1 MFQAIRRFRMNSIF
15 FRDLLIVLLIVL
27 LPISALCAMLYYRNE
42 GLYNREIAGMAQSYA
57 NNTMDVL
64 DAVFRQSKRL
74 GAQLSID
81 SETRVFFQSGEAFE
95 VTEEWTKKIIYM
107 LRQFVLVFDHLDSIY
122 LYAEGGDRL
131 VTSLGGPMPASSL
144 QDCRW
149 RDEYY
154 ARKAAEPGYW
164 FESRTTDIIS
174 GRYRTLLTLYWP
186 AKYQLDDASGLV
198 IINIDMDGLSRSLGY
213 SMWDTSHLLY
223 IVDDSG
229 EIYYSNIAG
238 HESGRMADMPLYHPS
253 AMQRGEF
260 IEHVALN
267 GAHYILS
274 GIDSGATDMRCLVYT
289 PLEYYAQ
296 SSQRVWRFTL
306 SIFCFAAFIS
316 LLIAVLIAL
325 RTYSQM
331 HSILQKLTGA
341 GSDSEDSRAK
351 NRRKNEMDII
361 TESITGTVTR
371 NRMLEE
377 SLANN
382 LILLNRAQTIAL
394 QWQMNPHFLHN
405 TLEAIRMRIMIEQG
419 DTNSAAAKMI
429 LQLSQLFRASM
440 QTGEYLTTIGEEI
453 EYCRLYIEILKP
465 RYTKQ
470 IDFEWRI
477 PQALFACKTVKM
489 SLQPIIE
496 NAIYHGIK
504 PQKGAG
510 RVVISGRRDGDDVV
524 ISVEDNG
531 VGMPK
536 ERIDELNHALKSLYG
551 ISDSHVGMSNTN
563 QRIKLIFG
571 AEHGVRVEAGA
582 PCGTCVHI
590 IIPYISEKEPPVPQE
605 E

>member
-1 MFQAIRRFRMNSIF
+1 M
-15 FRDLLIVLLIVL
+15 
-27 LPISALCAMLYYRNE
+27 
-42 GLYNREIAGMAQSYA
+42 
-57 NNTMDVL
+57 
-64 DAVFRQSKRL
+64 
-74 GAQLSID
+74 
-81 SETRVFFQSGEAFE
+81 
-95 VTEEWTKKIIYM
+95 
-107 LRQFVLVFDHLDSIY
+107 FDHIDSIY

-131 VTSLGGPMPASSL
+131 VTSLGGPMLASSI

-149 RDEYY
+149 RDDYY
-154 ARKAAEPGYW
+154 ARKTTEPGYW

-174 GRYRTLLTLYWP
+174 GRYRRLLTLYWP
-186 AKYQLDDASGLV
+186 AKYLVHDVSGLV

-213 SMWDTSHLLY
+213 TMLDTSHLLY
-223 IVDDSG
+223 IVDDGGS
-229 EIYYSNIAG
+229 IYYSNIAG
-238 HESGRMADMPLYHPS
+238 HESGRMSDMPLYHPS
-253 AMQRGEF
+253 VMEKGEF
-260 IEHVALN
+260 IEHVTIHDT
-267 GAHYILS
+267 HYILS
-274 GIDSGATDMRCLVYT
+274 GIDSSATDMRYLVYT

-296 SSQRVWRFTL
+296 SNRQVWSFTL
-306 SIFCFAAFIS
+306 SIFCFAAFVS
-316 LLIAVLIAL
+316 VLIAALIAL

-341 GSDSEDSRAK
+341 GNDSEDSRAK
-351 NRRKNEMDII
+351 NRQKNEMDII
-361 TESITGTVTR
+361 TESITSTVKR

-377 SLANN
+377 NLANN

-419 DTNSAAAKMI
+419 DPNSAAAKMI

-453 EYCRLYIEILKP
+453 LYCQLYVEILKP

-477 PQALFACKTVKM
+477 PEALFQCKTVKM

-510 RVVISGRRDGDDVV
+510 RIVISGRLDGDDVV
-524 ISVEDNG
+524 ISIEDNG
-531 VGMPK
+531 VGMTA
-536 ERIDELNHALKSLYG
+536 ERIDELNHAMQSLYG
-551 ISDSHVGMSNTN
+551 ISDAHVGMSNTN

-571 AEHGVRVEAGA
+571 AEHGVWVEAGKT
-582 PCGTCVHI
+582 CGTCVHI
-590 IIPYISEKEPPVPQE
+590 RIPYILEKEPLAP
-605 E
+605 